1 MPGLLAS
8 KTSQKAVPRIQLQ
21 PVWLVAVKIASLMV
35 FSLAAMGGNNK
46 KWHRV
51 TNIFETAESP
61 K

>member
-1 MPGLLAS
+1 MPDLLAS
-8 KTSQKAVPRIQLQ
+8 NTPQKAVPGIKLQ
-21 PVWLVAVKIASLMV
+21 SVLLVAVKIASLLV
-35 FSLAAMGGNNK
+35 FSLAAMGGNNE

>member
-46 KWHRV
+46 KWRRII
-51 TNIFETAESP
+51 NIFETAQSP

>member
-8 KTSQKAVPRIQLQ
+8 KTSQKAVPGIKLQ
-21 PVWLVAVKIASLMV
+21 HVLLVAVKIASLVV
-35 FSLAAMGGNNK
+35 FSVAAMGGNNK
-46 KWHRV
+46 KWHRL